1 MVGLRPQRCLP
12 LLFALGWAPLALP
25 GIGAVSKSGGND
37 VAAQGRRCT
46 SAASCMMLRGGCG
59 VSKGEGID
67 DNVGRVSIP
76 SRRRKPGV
84 SEGTMSA
91 LKGRPR
97 KAKHKEMT
105 AIEKSVLQRY
115 RQSLADDSL
124 TRTVYVGR
132 LPYNVTEDE
141 LWSFFVTATDG
152 NHSRVDVPWTAD
164 PAGAVR
170 IPRNASGWGKGFAFV
185 TLPSSELL
193 QRALELDGTLWRGR
207 KVVVAMSKK
216 PDACDTLFVGN
227 LDAAFTPQDV
237 ESFLSDKVAGPILA
251 IRASSAAPAQNVC
264 DTAHAG
270 PGTQVDD
277 AKEAQ
282 RAREREHTDT
292 DAGTHTHRARG
303 RALGWFVQLLNSSC
317 VDETVRRLK
326 DLELAGVSVCLCVLA
341 CRDRD
346 RDRCV
351 LA

>member
-1 MVGLRPQRCLP
+1 M
-12 LLFALGWAPLALP
+12 
-25 GIGAVSKSGGND
+25 KSGGND
-37 VAAQGRRCT
+37 FTAQGRRCT

-59 VSKGEGID
+59 VSKGVGID
-67 DNVGRVSIP
+67 GNVGRISMP
-76 SRRRKPGV
+76 SRRRKLGV
-84 SEGTMSA
+84 SEGTLSA
-91 LKGRPR
+91 LPAPLNGRPR

-115 RQSLADDSL
+115 RQSLADNSP
-124 TRTVYVGR
+124 TMTVYVGR

-141 LWSFFVTATDG
+141 LWSLFVTATDA
-152 NHSRVDVPWTAD
+152 NDSRVDVPWTAD

-207 KVVVAMSKK
+207 KVVVTMSKK

-237 ESFLSDKVAGPILA
+237 ERFLSDKVAGPILA
-251 IRASSAAPAQNVC
+251 IRASSAAAAQNVC

-270 PGTQVDD
+270 PGTQVED
-277 AKEAQ
+277 AKEAR
-282 RAREREHTDT
+282 RAREREHTGT
-292 DAGTHTHRARG
+292 AAGTHAHTARG
-303 RALGWFVQLLNSSC
+303 RALGRGWFVQLLNSSC
-317 VDETVRRLK
+317 VDETVRRLVG
-326 DLELAGVSVCLCVLA
+326 LELAGESVCLCVRA

-346 RDRCV
+346 RDRCA